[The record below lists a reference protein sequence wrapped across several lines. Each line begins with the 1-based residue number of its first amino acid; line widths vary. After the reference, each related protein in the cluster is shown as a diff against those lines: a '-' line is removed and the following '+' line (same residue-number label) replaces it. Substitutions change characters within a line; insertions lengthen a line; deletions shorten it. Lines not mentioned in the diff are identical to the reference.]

1 MFGLIDVE
9 LNRFYQS
16 LNPVLNASISA
27 AFIAGQR
34 LLQSLNAENITI
46 AGQTYVCLPAD
57 LITGSRLWEPGG
69 ASAQI
74 NITVSIL
81 KEDLPSVPASNTLVI
96 FRGLSLR
103 VFSVND
109 ADTFWTVQLIQEN
122 A

>member
-1 MFGLIDVE
+1 M
-9 LNRFYQS
+9 LNDATTS
-16 LNPVLNASISA
+16 

-34 LLQSLNAENITI
+34 LLQSVNGENITI
-46 AGQTYVCLPAD
+46 AGQTLPCLAAD
-57 LITGSRLWEPGG
+57 LITGNRLWEPGG

-81 KEDLPSVPASNTLVI
+81 KQDLPSAPKSNTLAS

-109 ADTFWTVQLIQEN
+109 ADTFWTAQLIQEN

>member
-1 MFGLIDVE
+1 M
-9 LNRFYQS
+9 
-16 LNPVLNASISA
+16 LNASITA

-57 LITGSRLWEPGG
+57 LITGNRLWEPGG

-96 FRGLSLR
+96 FRGLNLR